1 MNKRKIRLS
10 YIFNIIMGFHLSL
23 SSCVKSEWIIDDI
36 RESQNYELSNA
47 VKNIVYFNPRIES
60 NFITRTLTPFPA
72 GCYVKIFVFADTEGS
87 QSMFSPLY
95 ESLKAGTLTPT
106 QNAIALP
113 TGEYDFYAV
122 SIKSD
127 SLPPPF
133 EQNYSSSLS
142 NNVDYLWSGVKNHA
156 VGTSGTT
163 IDLTFSHTASQ
174 LVFNISNG
182 STNYLKSIKSATMN
196 VAKATD
202 LSKWNLLTG
211 EISQV
216 NAAPVVSQ
224 SMDVDDFVLS
234 GICLPYINDS
244 TSVVTVSAIND
255 KSTAFSFSFNIPQ
268 PSNGFESGDSC
279 QYDVIVD
286 PDIIYVS
293 QVMVAPWK
301 EVTGIIIYSK

>member
-1 MNKRKIRLS
+1 
-10 YIFNIIMGFHLSL
+10 
-23 SSCVKSEWIIDDI
+23 
-36 RESQNYELSNA
+36 
-47 VKNIVYFNPRIES
+47 
-60 NFITRTLTPFPA
+60 
-72 GCYVKIFVFADTEGS
+72 
-87 QSMFSPLY
+87 MFSPLY

-142 NNVDYLWSGVKNHA
+142 NNVDYLWSGVKNDA
-156 VGTSGTT
+156 VGPSGTT
-163 IDLTFSHTASQ
+163 IALPFSHTASQ

-268 PSNGFESGDSC
+268 PSNGFESGNSY

-301 EVTGIIIYSK
+301 EVTGNNIYIK